1 MKKFIFCLMALFF
14 AGVYAKTVDSEAIDF
29 IGHVQGITADETG
42 IYCSFSRELL
52 KVDFAGKTLFRRP
65 APFHSGDTTTDG
77 EKIYVSVNLSDK
89 ELAEKYGARCC
100 IFIYDR
106 NCELLEVKPMK
117 NLSGIDG
124 IVFINGKFY
133 IGLNYLGS
141 QLRTENKIAILD
153 RNFNLLKIATVTI
166 GKNTKFGPQ
175 TLNNFRGKLIAGFY
189 GGGNNSFIYD
199 LEELNNSDTVV
210 KPIGAFPE
218 NTTVGFSLVPEKI
231 AKDETFIVARNRRQF
246 NEKAKRFRFGI
257 RFHFRPAPPDADI
270 YRPFSTPNTGK

>member
-1 MKKFIFCLMALFF
+1 MKILLSIVSLFAFALC
-14 AGVYAKTVDSEAIDF
+14 ARTVNTEDADF
-29 IGHVQGITADETG
+29 RGHVQGIAVDETG

-52 KVDFAGKTLFRRP
+52 KVDFAGRTLLRRP
-65 APFHSGDTTTDG
+65 SPFHSGDVATDG
-77 EKIYVSVNLSDK
+77 EKIYVSVNISD
-89 ELAEKYGARCC
+89 ETLVQKYGARCC